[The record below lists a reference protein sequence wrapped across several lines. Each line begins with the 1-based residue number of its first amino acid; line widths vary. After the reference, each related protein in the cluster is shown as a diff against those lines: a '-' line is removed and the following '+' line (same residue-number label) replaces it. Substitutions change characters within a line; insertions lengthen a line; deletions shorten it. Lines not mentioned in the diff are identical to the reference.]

1 MSRVVPSGTDPAHQ
15 TCLFQQGVI
24 RTTTSQGWALE
35 RSGRPLGRPARPRPA
50 TGQHWRCDGNRSSCA
65 GLRVVCAPCRSRRKA
80 DGQVQEHLP
89 IQTLIGRAMV
99 LVTMRSSGEVQPPGA
114 VHGAGIDPA
123 RALLRRHR
131 FRSKASWHGERH
143 WQPAANWI
151 PQPRSARIHWMG
163 VSGTLKESTD
173 GAISS
178 KSRWLASSGRGGHFF
193 HSKRVRAAS
202 RDRFE
207 LRSHLWGDLGRTRYI

>member
-1 MSRVVPSGTDPAHQ
+1 M
-15 TCLFQQGVI
+15 L
-24 RTTTSQGWALE
+24 
-35 RSGRPLGRPARPRPA
+35 
-50 TGQHWRCDGNRSSCA
+50 
-65 GLRVVCAPCRSRRKA
+65 LRVVCGPSRSRRKA

-89 IQTLIGRAMV
+89 IQTIIGRAMV
-99 LVTMRSSGEVQPPGA
+99 LVTMRSSGEVQPQGA

-163 VSGTLKESTD
+163 VSGAFKESTD
-173 GAISS
+173 WAVSS
-178 KSRWLASSGRGGHFF
+178 KSRWLASSGGTVRPRAVEGGRRG
-193 HSKRVRAAS
+193 AAS
-202 RDRFE
+202 VDPIDDRCGLNLCTSWQGVEIDDPNRRRFRRNRRFFSE
-207 LRSHLWGDLGRTRYI
+207 SSTIDVDLP

>member
-1 MSRVVPSGTDPAHQ
+1 MTATDRHV
-15 TCLFQQGVI
+15 L
-24 RTTTSQGWALE
+24 
-35 RSGRPLGRPARPRPA
+35 
-50 TGQHWRCDGNRSSCA
+50 
-65 GLRVVCAPCRSRRKA
+65 LRVVCGPCRSRRKA

-163 VSGTLKESTD
+163 VSGAVACNVPRLIPRPLRGLSRSCNAGLSIVHTLTAP
-173 GAISS
+173 GLQLGSS
-178 KSRWLASSGRGGHFF
+178 
-193 HSKRVRAAS
+193 AATTAEP
-202 RDRFE
+202 R
-207 LRSHLWGDLGRTRYI
+207 RSARPPHPD